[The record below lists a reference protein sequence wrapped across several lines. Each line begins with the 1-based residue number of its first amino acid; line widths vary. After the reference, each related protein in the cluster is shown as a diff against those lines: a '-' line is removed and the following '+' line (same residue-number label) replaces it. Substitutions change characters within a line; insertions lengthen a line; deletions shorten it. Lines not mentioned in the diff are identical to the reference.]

1 MTNREIRISYQEY
14 KSIDEMNPEDRELAA
29 EAIKAMQGA
38 YAPYSHFHV
47 GAAVRMSNGQIV
59 RGANQENAAFP
70 SGLCAERTAM
80 FAAGARYPDKD
91 MQSIAL
97 AGGVM
102 GRLGSQPATPC
113 GACRQVMA
121 QYQAKSGKP
130 MSVIMIST
138 ERIWKFEKVDD
149 ILPLIFDSI

>member
-1 MTNREIRISYQEY
+1 MTEKEIRIKYREFG
-14 KSIDEMNPEDRELAA
+14 SIEEMNPEDRELAA
-29 EAIKAMQGA
+29 EAIKAMSGA

-91 MQSIAL
+91 MLGIAI

-102 GRLGSQPATPC
+102 GRLAKAPVTPC

-130 MSVIMIST
+130 MSVIMISADK
-138 ERIWKFEKVDD
+138 ILKFDKVDD

>member
-1 MTNREIRISYQEY
+1 MTQKDINISYLEY
-14 KSIDEMNPEDRELAA
+14 SRIEEMNAEDRELAA
-29 EAIKAMQGA
+29 EAIEAMGGA

-91 MQSIAL
+91 MLSIAL

-130 MSVIMIST
+130 MSIIMISSDKV
-138 ERIWKFEKVDD
+138 WKFEKVDD
-149 ILPLIFDSI
+149 ILPLIFNSI

>member
-1 MTNREIRISYQEY
+1 MTNREIHITYQEY
-14 KSIDEMNPEDRELAA
+14 NSVEELNPEDRELAA
-29 EAIKAMQGA
+29 EAIQAMTGA

-70 SGLCAERTAM
+70 SGLCAKRTAM
-80 FAAGARYPDKD
+80 FAASARYPDKD
-91 MQSIAL
+91 MLSIAL

-102 GRLGSQPATPC
+102 GRLATQPATPC

-130 MSVIMIST
+130 MSVIMISADK
-138 ERIWKFEKVDD
+138 IWKFEKVDD
-149 ILPLIFDSI
+149 ILPLIFNSI